1 MKLRFRRLIQIL
13 TLALIGGALWL
24 QQRTDLPP
32 DPRFNQETA
41 APITEQRRSEVDAAF
56 AARQSNVIVSGGGT
70 VARIL
75 ADDRE
80 GSRHQRFILE
90 LDSGLTLLVAHNID
104 IADRIPE
111 LRVGGAVTFRGE
123 YEWNDKGGVL
133 HWTHKTL
140 RGNHEPGWLVYEGI
154 RYD

>member
-32 DPRFNQETA
+32 DPRFSHETVA
-41 APITEQRRSEVDAAF
+41 SPTAQGRSQVDAAF

-75 ADDRE
+75 ADDRD

-104 IADRIPE
+104 IADRIPD
-111 LRVGGAVTFRGE
+111 LRVGGEVTFRGE